1 VHVDLGYD
9 TTDLLTA
16 SVYLPE
22 RYRSAPE
29 RLTFY
34 SRVVDGLRES
44 PAIDGVLVRENI
56 AAIGDVRGEF
66 DIDAVGSAAAHMR
79 PRAYVLASLGALGTI
94 GVNVIEGRAFDARDG
109 AQGEQTVIASQALAQ
124 RLWPGQSP
132 LGRRVRLTGTDSA
145 AAWRVVVGVVDNV
158 LYGNPIS
165 RDRSA
170 DALYI
175 PLLQSSAAAANVA
188 FRHRGDEAA
197 AQSAFQRTI
206 ALVDPLVMPPT
217 VTTYA
222 EMLSKTSLIAA
233 STAKLF
239 GSCFLFALLLAVS
252 GTYGL
257 MARWIGQR
265 TREIGVRRA
274 LGASDATVTR
284 LLLGQGGRQLGMGVV
299 IAVPVMVAVGLGFWR
314 FVPIGWTVSAVAGV
328 LVCATIIAVV
338 LLASYFPTRRVLRV
352 ALRDAL
358 WRD

>member
-1 VHVDLGYD
+1 
-9 TTDLLTA
+9 
-16 SVYLPE
+16 
-22 RYRSAPE
+22 
-29 RLTFY
+29 
-34 SRVVDGLRES
+34 VVS
-44 PAIDGVLVRENI
+44 
-56 AAIGDVRGEF
+56 
-66 DIDAVGSAAAHMR
+66 
-79 PRAYVLASLGALGTI
+79 
-94 GVNVIEGRAFDARDG
+94 
-109 AQGEQTVIASQALAQ
+109 
-124 RLWPGQSP
+124 
-132 LGRRVRLTGTDSA
+132 
-145 AAWRVVVGVVDNV
+145 NV

-175 PLLQSSAAAANVA
+175 PLQQSGAADANVS

-206 ALVDPLVMPPT
+206 QLIDPQVVPPT
-217 VTTYA
+217 VATFD
-222 EMLSKTSLIAA
+222 EMLSKTSLIAS

-274 LGASDATVTR
+274 LGASDAAVTR
-284 LLLGQGGRQLGMGVV
+284 LLLGQGGRQLGVGVL
-299 IAVPVMVAVGLGFWR
+299 IAIPVMVAVGFGFWR
-314 FVPIGWTVSAVAGV
+314 FVPIGAAVSAVAGV
-328 LVCATIIAVV
+328 LVCGTIISVV
-338 LLASYFPTRRVLRV
+338 LLASYLPTRRVLKV